1 MEFTGKV
8 VIITGSSRG
17 IGKEMALNFA
27 RNGASVVISGRNM
40 ETLKTVLG
48 EIESIGAKS
57 LAVAADVSKTDDALN
72 LIKQTIETFGKIDVL
87 VNNAGITRDNLLL
100 RLSEE
105 DWDIVLDTNLKG
117 TFNCIKACIKP
128 MLKQRAGVIINIT
141 SVVGVM
147 GNAGQANYAASKA
160 GIIGLTK
167 SAAKELAS
175 RNIRVNAIAPGFIE
189 TDMTDNLAE
198 KAKEE
203 LINSIPLSK
212 LGSVQDVAD
221 LVLFL
226 SSQKAKY
233 ITGQT
238 INVDGGLVI

>member
-105 DWDIVLDTNLKG
+105 DWDI
-117 TFNCIKACIKP
+117 
-128 MLKQRAGVIINIT
+128 
-141 SVVGVM
+141 
-147 GNAGQANYAASKA
+147 
-160 GIIGLTK
+160 
-167 SAAKELAS
+167 
-175 RNIRVNAIAPGFIE
+175 
-189 TDMTDNLAE
+189 
-198 KAKEE
+198 
-203 LINSIPLSK
+203 LI
-212 LGSVQDVAD
+212 
-221 LVLFL
+221 
-226 SSQKAKY
+226 
-233 ITGQT
+233 
-238 INVDGGLVI
+238 